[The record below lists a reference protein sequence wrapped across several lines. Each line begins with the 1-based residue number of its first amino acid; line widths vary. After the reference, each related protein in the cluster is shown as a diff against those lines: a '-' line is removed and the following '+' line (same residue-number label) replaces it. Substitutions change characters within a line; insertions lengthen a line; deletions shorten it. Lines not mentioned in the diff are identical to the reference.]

1 MRVLVTGY
9 KGYVGTVMVPML
21 LDEGFNVTGI
31 DSGLFDECVF
41 GEKELAD
48 DPLSKVRQIRK
59 DIRDITSSDLQKVDA
74 VIHLAALSND
84 PLSNLNPEV
93 TYQINHKASVK
104 LAKLAKKAGIQRF
117 VFSSSCSIYGA
128 AGLEMATEESELNP
142 LTPYGISKMLS
153 EKDISKLAD
162 SHFSPTF
169 LRSATAYGLS
179 RMLRFDIVLNNLVA
193 WAYTTGSVLLKSD
206 GTAWRP
212 IVHVEDMSRAFIAAL
227 KSPCDLVHNQA
238 FNVGIT
244 SENFRVREIAE
255 IVKDTVPGSKLQFA
269 DSAEPDKRS
278 YRVDFSKIHH
288 TLTEFKPKWN
298 ARLGAKQLYDAYKK
312 FGVTLE
318 EFEGPRYR
326 RISHLESG
334 LKSGLLDKTIR
345 RKDI

>member
-1 MRVLVTGY
+1 
-9 KGYVGTVMVPML
+9 
-21 LDEGFNVTGI
+21 
-31 DSGLFDECVF
+31 
-41 GEKELAD
+41 
-48 DPLSKVRQIRK
+48 
-59 DIRDITSSDLQKVDA
+59 
-74 VIHLAALSND
+74 
-84 PLSNLNPEV
+84 
-93 TYQINHKASVK
+93 
-104 LAKLAKKAGIQRF
+104 
-117 VFSSSCSIYGA
+117 
-128 AGLEMATEESELNP
+128 
-142 LTPYGISKMLS
+142 
-153 EKDISKLAD
+153 
-162 SHFSPTF
+162 
-169 LRSATAYGLS
+169 
-179 RMLRFDIVLNNLVA
+179 MLRFDIVLNNLVA

-269 DSAEPDKRS
+269 DNAEPDKRS

-345 RKDI
+345 RNI